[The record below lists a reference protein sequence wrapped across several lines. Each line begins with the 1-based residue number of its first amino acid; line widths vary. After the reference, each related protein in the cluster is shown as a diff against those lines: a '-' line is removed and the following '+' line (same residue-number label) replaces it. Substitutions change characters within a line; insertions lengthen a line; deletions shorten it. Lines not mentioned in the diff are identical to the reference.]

1 MRKFTTWMAGK
12 LIRKINAAAAQ
23 QRGPVDELH
32 HEIVGPDIVY
42 HANVR
47 MAQRSHCAHLA
58 IEPLAELF
66 MGKFQGDIAAHA
78 RIMGAIYLSHAA
90 RADGRKDLISGPK
103 RLPAAR
109 DILSNNSTSPCGVS
123 HRTGFR
129 LENP

>member
-58 IEPLAELF
+58 IEPLADCSWESF
-66 MGKFQGDIAAHA
+66 RATSRPMRGSWARYTSPMPPAPMGA
-78 RIMGAIYLSHAA
+78 RIS
-90 RADGRKDLISGPK
+90 
-103 RLPAAR
+103 
-109 DILSNNSTSPCGVS
+109 
-123 HRTGFR
+123 
-129 LENP
+129 